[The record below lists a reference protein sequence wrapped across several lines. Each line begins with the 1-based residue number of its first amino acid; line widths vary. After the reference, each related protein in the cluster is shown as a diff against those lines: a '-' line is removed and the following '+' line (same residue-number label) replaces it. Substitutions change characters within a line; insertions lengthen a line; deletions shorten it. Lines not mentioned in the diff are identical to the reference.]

1 MTSANLLRNE
11 AFAQL
16 TEALL
21 SPIIST
27 LETRVAAVTVC
38 EMCNLG
44 LIFPA
49 LLSFRRNM
57 NSKENLMHTLITRTT
72 FVLKTNAADSA
83 NRVSKWSCCR
93 PPHLIFSFQHKN
105 NCQPKMTSLNQLV
118 NFYIIHI
125 ASRHQIECNL
135 HTLWNVIDSNYS

>member
-11 AFAQL
+11 AFEQL

-93 PPHLIFSFQHKN
+93 PHLSLLQHNN

-118 NFYIIHI
+118 NF
-125 ASRHQIECNL
+125 
-135 HTLWNVIDSNYS
+135 